1 VLAAADYRLDG
12 VVKAKLDETSIEYRR
27 GDAGK

>member
-12 VVKAKLDETSIEYRR
+12 TVKAQLDETSIEYRR